1 MTKYEDE
8 RLKKRQYK
16 YKEGSIVKFKP
27 EFFRKRWMSR
37 NIKKT
42 DTGEVISYDR
52 DSCTVSVIR
61 KGVFIDKLRY
71 LHKGKDV
78 KLMTYEEAI
87 MEKL

>member
-8 RLKKRQYK
+8 RIKKRQYK

-37 NIKKT
+37 GIKKT
-42 DTGEVISYDR
+42 DTGEVIKNFKQYCVIKVVR
-52 DSCTVSVIR
+52 NNIVINKYLEVS
-61 KGVFIDKLRY
+61 
-71 LHKGKDV
+71 KGKDV
-78 KLMTYEEAI
+78 KLITYEEAM